1 MEQIIQQQS
10 ISSNVMVVAELVSP
24 KTYYFVTNFR
34 LSYYVGFPIESKN
47 FPCIYRSKNK
57 YIVSSNI
64 FEAFKYAPQTPTKAS
79 YIYKVKCYNKDT
91 LQERPD
97 SSLVV
102 YEFVILSIH
111 SLPNIYEELIK
122 YSSSDQLKHDICIY
136 PKIITYFPPSQNIFD
151 AVLNNSKNRFEYF
164 QYIKQAS
171 LENWVRAMMKSP
183 LSHVLQYIQQQT
195 EDICEHS
202 VRLDPTSLKYVQDNL
217 QTSKI
222 CNIAVSQE
230 PWTICYVK
238 NKTPELIKLA
248 TSLDAYTIQYMTAEE
263 QTDDINL
270 MCIQQKPDCLQFI
283 LNQTESLCRLAVSL
297 NNRTVKYVRDEK
309 LRNILKDSLKDSLKD
324 PTKDTLHTFPN
335 TTDSQEMILSCGS

>member
-1 MEQIIQQQS
+1 MEQIIQQQP

-34 LSYYVGFPIESKN
+34 LSYHVGFPIESKN
-47 FPCIYRSKNK
+47 LPCIYRSKNK

-64 FEAFKYAPQTPTKAS
+64 FEAFKYAPQTPTKYS

-91 LQERPD
+91 LQERTD

-136 PKIITYFPPSQNIFD
+136 PKILMYFPPAQNIFD
-151 AVLNNSKNRFEYF
+151 AVLHNTKHLVEYF

-171 LENWVRAMMKSP
+171 LENWIRALMKYP
-183 LSHVLQYIQQQT
+183 FSHIIQYIQPQT
-195 EDICEHS
+195 EEICEYS
-202 VRLDPTSLKYVQDNL
+202 VKLDPTSLRYVQNDL
-217 QTSKI
+217 QTLKV
-222 CNIAVSQE
+222 CRIAISQE

-238 NKTPELIKLA
+238 NKTPELITLA
-248 TSLDAYTIQYMTAEE
+248 TSLDAYTIQYMSAEE
-263 QTDDINL
+263 QTDDITL
-270 MCIQQKPDCLQFI
+270 MCIKQKPDCLQFI
-283 LNQTESLCRLAVSL
+283 LNQTESLCRLAVNM
-297 NNRTVKYVRDEK
+297 NNRMIKYVRDEK
-309 LRNILKDSLKDSLKD
+309 LRNILKDTLRDTL
-324 PTKDTLHTFPN
+324 KDTLKDNLQMFP
-335 TTDSQEMILSCGS
+335 TIVDSQEMICSSGS